1 MQGTIQRKR
10 LKPPCLPPRG
20 TEGHRNIWTTVPQA
34 MCFNCSAR
42 NVLADVAFT
51 NGATKTAGSP
61 ETWTTITILGRG
73 SATSAFYSYRFRD
86 ARDMLPIMRRLPS
99 ASPDVSFS
107 CPVTPAEPHNNQA
120 ARSTCVPGDPLPECN
135 GASITLTFPAPSS
148 HITPKR
154 DGSCSSTELPFNR
167 LKISIFLA
175 AALSKK
181 STSSVSGLLSLSY
194 SILFVILVHLIASS
208 VMYISAIISSSI
220 ALFAVV
226 TSAAPVDEGFI
237 DSAAAPAPPT
247 PAGFN
252 LTHLEAF
259 QPSSENTSA
268 NYTVTFHIAD
278 SAAETDCSITWPAT
292 APLDAEKYTE
302 CTNISFS
309 ASITAITNIS
319 SFSLDLDHYYAAQH
333 SNIANGAVTPS
344 QLFCIGTV
352 GDSSAEALCC
362 EPNGTTITLAG
373 GTGVSG

>member
-1 MQGTIQRKR
+1 
-10 LKPPCLPPRG
+10 
-20 TEGHRNIWTTVPQA
+20 

-181 STSSVSGLLSLSY
+181 T
-194 SILFVILVHLIASS
+194 SS

-292 APLDAEKYTE
+292 APLDAEKYV
-302 CTNISFS
+302 C
-309 ASITAITNIS
+309 
-319 SFSLDLDHYYAAQH
+319 LQH
-333 SNIANGAVTPS
+333 PLKLRFNTKLM
-344 QLFCIGTV
+344 QMFQ
-352 GDSSAEALCC
+352 D
-362 EPNGTTITLAG
+362 
-373 GTGVSG
+373 